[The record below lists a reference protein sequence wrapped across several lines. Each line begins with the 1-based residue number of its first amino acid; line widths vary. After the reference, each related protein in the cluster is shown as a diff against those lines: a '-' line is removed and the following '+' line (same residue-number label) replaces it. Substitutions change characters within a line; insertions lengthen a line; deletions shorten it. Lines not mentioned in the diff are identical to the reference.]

1 MYELIKML
9 FRRRD
14 RDLVVMIVDQKDT
27 REPDEIR
34 LNARNLGR
42 WFQVAIYGGALFLVL
57 FLVLLVLRWTA
68 GGDARIRMELNELA
82 ERVGALSDSVEV
94 RDQQL
99 LQIRSTLSGGTRTGT
114 EVPGRPTR
122 AESSTLIES
131 STSGGDGTGTVGVVF
146 PADWSR
152 TTRSAV
158 ARPSIRGNLG
168 VELAAATFPA
178 RIPVTGRITRS
189 YMPEIRHYGTDIAVR
204 DGTVL
209 RNIAKGTAIGS
220 DWTIP
225 YGYVV
230 SIIHEDGYV
239 IVYKHLS
246 ASSVQS
252 GDVLQ
257 KGDQI
262 GIVGMAGTLSSGPH
276 LHIELWKN
284 GSHIDPMLYFI
295 E

>member
-1 MYELIKML
+1 MLDLLKLL

-14 RDLVVMIVDQKDT
+14 RDLIVMIVDQKGT
-27 REPDEIR
+27 SEPDEIK
-34 LNARNLGR
+34 LNADRQSR
-42 WFQVAIYGGALFLVL
+42 WFKVALTSAGLFLVM

-68 GGDARIRMELNELA
+68 GGDARIRMELNDLA
-82 ERVGALSDSVEV
+82 GRVSALSDSVEV

-99 LQIRSTLSGGTRTGT
+99 LQIRNTLSGGARTGS
-114 EVPGRPTR
+114 EVQNQPSQSERTPRLDNPPSGEEGGEY
-122 AESSTLIES
+122 AE
-131 STSGGDGTGTVGVVF
+131 VVF
-146 PADWSR
+146 PADWSL

-158 ARPSIRGNLG
+158 ARPSIRGGAG
-168 VELAAATFPA
+168 VELAATFPA
-178 RIPVTGRITRS
+178 RIPVSGRITRS
-189 YMPEIRHYGTDIAVR
+189 YMPEIRHYGTDVAVR
-204 DGTVL
+204 EGTVL
-209 RNIAKGTAIGS
+209 RNFARGTTIGS

-230 SIIHEDGYV
+230 TIIHDDGFV
-239 IVYKHLS
+239 VVYKHLV